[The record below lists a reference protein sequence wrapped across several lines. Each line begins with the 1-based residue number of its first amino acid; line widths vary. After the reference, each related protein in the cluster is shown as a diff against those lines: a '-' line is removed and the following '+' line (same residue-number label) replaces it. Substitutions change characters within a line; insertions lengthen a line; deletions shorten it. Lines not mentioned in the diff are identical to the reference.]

1 MEFIKKLEFGNYTLK
16 FGNDLVLM
24 DLLDEIVMP
33 SFFEMNYIRSIKDKS
48 DYFFIN
54 TEMVVL
60 DDSEE
65 HPVLGIQGRIVK
77 NTVLS
82 RDQIISGS
90 EIIEDYDELE
100 TAPSSI
106 FLLILNTHRLI
117 LCKEVSGAPSIEN
130 FRSTSQYCLNHRW
143 NDYIDETY
151 KQEKEFRDGL
161 EYRLPRVT
169 KKSLREEIPSPKL
182 RITTLTDKKSL
193 EDFINL
199 FDKINRVSIKL
210 LPTNKEEID
219 NDDFFWQEFGERSE
233 NMNSRQASVLFTNP
247 EDGLRHNAV
256 LSQLKASTSLAN
268 SQFRMRG
275 FDDAGDIMKG
285 SNDDFSLTCDIKD
298 LSKDINEAS
307 QECYSVFKDL
317 VADERIRLPKITEKG
332 TLGKIKKIFERFK

>member
-16 FGNDLVLM
+16 FGDNLVLL

-33 SFFEMNYIRSIKDKS
+33 SFYEMNYIRSIKDRA

-65 HPVLGIQGRIVK
+65 HPVIGIQGRIVK
-77 NTVLS
+77 NTVLT
-82 RDQIISGS
+82 RDQIIS
-90 EIIEDYDELE
+90 ENKIIEDYDELE

-130 FRSTSQYCLNHRW
+130 FRSTSQYCLTQRW

-151 KQEKEFRDGL
+151 KEEKEFRDNQG
-161 EYRLPRVT
+161 LPRLT
-169 KKSLREEIPSPKL
+169 KKTIREEIPTPKL

-193 EDFINL
+193 EDFIEL

-210 LPTNKEEID
+210 LPTNQEEID
-219 NDDFFWQEFGERSE
+219 NDDFFWQEFGEIRE
-233 NMNSRQASVLFTNP
+233 QMNSKQASVLFTNP

-256 LSQLKASTSLAN
+256 LEQLQSSTNLAN
-268 SQFRMRG
+268 SEFTLKG

-285 SNDDFSLTCDIKD
+285 NNEDFSLTCEVKD
-298 LSKDINEAS
+298 LSKDINEAA
-307 QECYSVFKDL
+307 QECYKEFEGL
-317 VADERIRLPKITEKG
+317 VADERIKLPRIAERG
-332 TLGKIKKIFERFK
+332 ALGKIKSIFNRFR